1 MKKMIMNLLAWM
13 LRPIVLKIVAEIPKP
28 ETMGD
33 AIRKRAAL
41 NAHLTGDYT
50 PDNMAFFKN
59 HWNSM
64 VYGRQG
70 GKQ

>member
-1 MKKMIMNLLAWM
+1 MKNLIVNLLAWA
-13 LRPIVLKIVAEIPKP
+13 LRPVVLKIVAEIPKP

-50 PDNMAFFKN
+50 PENLGVFKN
-59 HWNSM
+59 YWNTM

-70 GKQ
+70 KKQ